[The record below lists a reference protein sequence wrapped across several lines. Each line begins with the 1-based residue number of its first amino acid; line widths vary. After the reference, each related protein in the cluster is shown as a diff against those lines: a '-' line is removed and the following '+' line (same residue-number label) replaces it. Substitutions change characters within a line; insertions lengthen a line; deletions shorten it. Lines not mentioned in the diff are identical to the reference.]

1 MSIADRFQSLP
12 RAARWGILAGGIFVS
27 YFAIVE
33 PMLDAINRAN
43 SAADDRA
50 TALTSLAKGATG
62 GTSELALG
70 IRKFGDISLPGDPD
84 TRSVALNRR
93 VSDVLKKHNIKD
105 STSTSRVMP
114 LGQGPL
120 KDVYGESE
128 RIDRLIREVVFDA
141 TPEDIAGV
149 ISDLES
155 SPEVA
160 AISRVQIRRGDN
172 KDTAGRILKATVAA
186 EAWEVVR
193 KGRGR

>member
-1 MSIADRFQSLP
+1 VSIADRFQSLP

>member
-1 MSIADRFQSLP
+1 MTIADRFQSLP
-12 RAARWGILAGGIFVS
+12 RAARWGILAGGAFVS
-27 YFAIVE
+27 YFVIVE
-33 PMLDAINRAN
+33 PVLDVINRAN

-50 TALTSLAKGATG
+50 GALSTLAKGATE
-62 GTSELALG
+62 GTSEVALG
-70 IRKFGDISLPGDPD
+70 IRKFGDIALPGDPE

-93 VSDVLKKHNIKD
+93 VSDVLKKHNIKE
-105 STSTSRVMP
+105 STSTQRTMP

-120 KDVYGESE
+120 KDVYGDTD

-149 ISDLES
+149 IADLES
-155 SPEVA
+155 APEVA

-186 EAWEVVR
+186 EAWEVVK